1 VFAVLPGTVAVDGT
15 APSVAATGRTGVS
28 SGQSDVDD
36 EVPVL
41 GDDEALARA
50 RTCMYATEAGYGFH
64 PPGDENRDLARAV
77 GPLPG
82 YVTLDVPGDAHG
94 VTLDSGRLAPDQWAW
109 VVGTLV
115 TTGELTL
122 RPGEGIRLL
131 TSAAAESAQAL
142 ADALGVAVLAPDRLL
157 WTDLNGEV
165 IVASADPRSGPVDPP
180 DGTWVCYETRIARYT
195 EVT

>member
-15 APSVAATGRTGVS
+15 APSVAATGRTGAS
-28 SGQSDVDD
+28 SGRSDVDD
-36 EVPVL
+36 EVPTVR
-41 GDDEALARA
+41 DDEALAQARA
-50 RTCMYATEAGYGFH
+50 WMYVTEAGYGFH

-77 GPLPG
+77 RPLPG
-82 YVTLDVPGDAHG
+82 YVTLDVPGDARG

-115 TTGELTL
+115 SIGELTL

-131 TSAAAESAQAL
+131 ASAAAESGQAL
-142 ADALGVAVLAPDRLL
+142 ADALGVTVLAPDRLL
-157 WTDLNGEV
+157 WTDAAGEV
-165 IVASADPRSGPVDPP
+165 IVASVDPGSGPVDPQ
-180 DGTWVCYETRIARYT
+180 DGTWVCYETRTARYT